1 MSKLPLI
8 ASKPA
13 LTSSDRLLQDFP
25 LLTRYNIFIDIY
37 NQPNYI
43 VDNIVLNSMPNSTIH
58 NNLFHYLSE
67 WTGKVHLPTINRYC
81 IFYYYACLSW
91 IVYCYL
97 SAYTLAISIGI
108 A

>member
-13 LTSSDRLLQDFP
+13 LTSSDKLLQDFP

-37 NQPNYI
+37 NQSNYI

-58 NNLFHYLSE
+58 NSLFHYLSE
-67 WTGKVHLPTINRYC
+67 WTGKVHLSLI
-81 IFYYYACLSW
+81 ID
-91 IVYCYL
+91 IVYYITMPAYL
-97 SAYTLAISIGI
+97 G
-108 A
+108 